1 MFFFPS
7 IFNFL
12 SIILFLFFLRLFN
25 LFYFHFIPLSL
36 SFEFFFS
43 LLFYFLY
50 FRTTTF
56 WDEIIIPQLK
66 AKKRILIVGHENNLR
81 SIIKRLDDISET
93 DILQLELPRAIP
105 LIYELDAKTF
115 KPIKKKKIIIDSTMG
130 NNLLNSSIS
139 PNTNSSSSK
148 KEKINENLYED
159 TYKGVGVEVEMLSG

>member
-1 MFFFPS
+1 M
-7 IFNFL
+7 
-12 SIILFLFFLRLFN
+12 
-25 LFYFHFIPLSL
+25 
-36 SFEFFFS
+36 
-43 LLFYFLY
+43 
-50 FRTTTF
+50 
-56 WDEIIIPQLK
+56 
-66 AKKRILIVGHENNLR
+66 
-81 SIIKRLDDISET
+81 DDISET

-115 KPIKKKKIIIDSTMG
+115 KPIKKKKILIDSTMG

>member
-1 MFFFPS
+1 M
-7 IFNFL
+7 
-12 SIILFLFFLRLFN
+12 
-25 LFYFHFIPLSL
+25 
-36 SFEFFFS
+36 
-43 LLFYFLY
+43 

-115 KPIKKKKIIIDSTMG
+115 KPIKKRKNIIDQNTV
-130 NNLLNSSIS
+130 NTPLNSNI
-139 PNTNSSSSK
+139 SSSSSPSPPPSTSSSSGSK
-148 KEKINENLYED
+148 KDKLNDVVKESIYDNI
-159 TYKGVGVEVEMLSG
+159 YKGIGVEVEMLSGR

>member
-1 MFFFPS
+1 MFILSFLFSFYFFKS
-7 IFNFL
+7 FL
-12 SIILFLFFLRLFN
+12 SFL
-25 LFYFHFIPLSL
+25 
-36 SFEFFFS
+36 FFS
-43 LLFYFLY
+43 LLFYSKFY

-115 KPIKKKKIIIDSTMG
+115 KPIKKKKILIDSTMG